1 MAYLP
6 PQTAALLAAFLAVW
20 LTAVAVAVAA
30 RRRAEALRRVA
41 ADLTALVEN
50 AGGPAWAVD
59 RDLRLV
65 TFNSHFRDTYTRAA
79 GAAPRAGADALEPL
93 TSEARARW
101 AGWFARALAGERF
114 AAEYHSDDGG
124 EARCYEVSF
133 RPIVAGGAVAGVSAF
148 SRDVTERARAG
159 AELRQAKEAAEAAS
173 RAAGELLA
181 RMCHAIRT
189 PLSDVLGTTE
199 VLLDT
204 HLTAEQREYLEVLR
218 SSADALLAV
227 VNDASGFPTSAGA
240 GGPATRPSDPVP
252 GARPAAAEGAPVSPS
267 ALTGAALDR
276 AALLERLGGDAEL
289 VREVAELYLHESPR
303 LLGAARAALAGGD
316 APALA
321 RAAHSLK
328 GTLTTLAAP
337 RASTA
342 ALRLEQ
348 LGARGDL
355 AGAAAAL
362 PELERCLE
370 ELGAGLDALRRG
382 ER

>member
-1 MAYLP
+1 MAHLP

-65 TFNSHFRDTYTRAA
+65 TFNSHFCDTYTRAA
-79 GAAPRAGADALEPL
+79 GAAPRAGADALQPL
-93 TSEARARW
+93 TGAARARW

-114 AAEYHSDDGG
+114 AAEYHSDDGR
-124 EARCYEVSF
+124 ARCYEVSF

-159 AELRQAKEAAEAAS
+159 EELRQAKEAAEAAS
-173 RAAGELLA
+173 RAAGECLA

-199 VLLDT
+199 VLLGT
-204 HLTAEQREYLEVLR
+204 HLTAEQREYLGLLR
-218 SSADALLAV
+218 SSAEALLAV
-227 VNDASGFPTSAGA
+227 VNDASGFATSADG
-240 GGPATRPSDPVP
+240 PVP
-252 GARPAAAEGAPVSPS
+252 GARPHAAEAAPVSPS
-267 ALTGAALDR
+267 ALAGAALDR

-289 VREVAELYLHESPR
+289 VREVAELYFHESPR

-316 APALA
+316 AAALA

-328 GTLTTLAAP
+328 GTLATLAAP
-337 RASTA
+337 RASA
-342 ALRLEQ
+342 AARRLEE

-355 AGAAAAL
+355 AAAADAL
-362 PELERCLE
+362 PELERCLD
-370 ELGAGLDALRRG
+370 ELGAGLDALRREG
-382 ER
+382 P